1 MGAIS
6 AYDTAAGKRYRV
18 RYRKPDRSQ
27 TDKRGFRTKR
37 EAELFLASVNVA
49 MARGEFVDATATRET
64 IGVLGAAW
72 LRFQT
77 HLKPSS
83 VRPVEIAWRL
93 YVEPRWGTTPVS
105 AVKYSDVQEWV
116 ADISEGRSATTVLRA
131 HGVLASILDVAARDR
146 RISSNPAR
154 GVKMPRKNKKAHT
167 YLTHEQVSDLA
178 LECGDK
184 RTFVLVLA
192 YCGLRW
198 GEAVG
203 LRVQDIDFGRR
214 RINVT
219 VNAVEV
225 ADRIEVGTPKTHKR
239 RSVPFP
245 ALLGPALAQQCAGK
259 SAEELVFTAE
269 DGGYLRRTRTDESS
283 RGWFSQ
289 AVRRAGIPRMTPHD
303 LRHTAASLA
312 IQCGANVKA
321 VQRMLGHASA
331 AMTLDVY
338 ADLFD
343 DDLDLVAVRLNDGLA
358 RTSVGKV
365 WADAPSPQRANPLD
379 PHQDAVQGGSSHA
392 VAVGFEP
399 TDGLHHHMFS
409 RHAPSAAR
417 TRHRGRVYGTP
428 APRAKRLMRRARAR
442 AAGIGAAA
450 VGGRRTRRRSGTR
463 AADRRAAG
471 CAPTPARPR
480 GGRPARRP

>member
-6 AYDTAAGKRYRV
+6 AYETAAGRRYRV

-37 EAELFLASVNVA
+37 EAELYLASVQVA
-49 MARGEFVDATATRET
+49 MARGEFVNATAARET
-64 IGVLGAAW
+64 IGVLGASW

-105 AVKYSDVQEWV
+105 AVRYSDVQEWV
-116 ADISEGRSATTVLRA
+116 SEISEGRSATTVLRA

-167 YLTHEQVSDLA
+167 YLTHEQGSTLA
-178 LECGDK
+178 LECGNK

-203 LRVQDIDFGRR
+203 LRVQDVDLGRR
-214 RINVT
+214 RLNVT

-225 ADRIEVGTPKTHKR
+225 ADKIEIGTPKTHKR

-245 ALLGPALAQQCAGK
+245 ALLGPALVAQCAGRTGQQ
-259 SAEELVFTAE
+259 LVFEAE

-312 IQCGANVKA
+312 IQSGANMKA

-343 DDLDLVAVRLNDGLA
+343 DDLDLVANRLNEGLG
-358 RTSVGKV
+358 RTDVGKM
-365 WADAPSPQRANPLD
+365 WANGTSDKRVNPHD
-379 PHQDAVQGGSSHA
+379 PRSYGDRGGSAHA
-392 VAVGFEP
+392 VAVGFEACAGP
-399 TDGLHHHMFS
+399 HRQGPKGRDPSTGGLPRSFGPLASHPRYRS
-409 RHAPSAAR
+409 NVAKTWPPRGQAR
-417 TRHRGRVYGTP
+417 RVTGRPRRSVRDLRGVLRGCS
-428 APRAKRLMRRARAR
+428 
-442 AAGIGAAA
+442 
-450 VGGRRTRRRSGTR
+450 GGRR
-463 AADRRAAG
+463 
-471 CAPTPARPR
+471 P
-480 GGRPARRP
+480 